1 MDHRTMIVLRNMNWN
16 KATLDLPV
24 LVKVDFEQL
33 CFRESKDLCTHA
45 VTNYWFKLLLLKG

>member
-24 LVKVDFEQL
+24 LDFEQL